1 MKFRSY
7 LYFLLSSAVIG
18 ATLISFVIYFL
29 PSNVFGLGSQ
39 AKLFR
44 LFFQIGGV
52 FLAAF
57 GFLIFL
63 SKHLK
68 RRIIEPLELFIS
80 SLNKSVD
87 VPRESEFS
95 GPDTGELD
103 SLVTAVRTF
112 AGGRY
117 RSYEKRTEIL
127 ENEVRKRIEI
137 EEALRKSEKRFR
149 SVVEHQTEFIVRW
162 LMPKGTL
169 TFVNDSFCRYF
180 DLTREEAI
188 GNSFFTLVEPG
199 DLQDLL
205 EECQRLTPENS
216 VMDYDKRVIL
226 ADGTKGWNHWT
237 DQALFNDQGKLVEI
251 QSVGRDITQRKK
263 SQQEIELL
271 QQIARRL
278 TGKLRVSSLV
288 GTISKQCCHA
298 FDYHQMALG
307 LFDHSQRRLSGMY
320 SILVKNSVSE
330 PEFQCFK
337 NNPDCISTTLLDQ
350 IQEEG
355 IRAAVINR
363 PDPLPPFLSTPL
375 RDSSWGSVIYAWI
388 VSEGKCL
395 GILFFL
401 SLENNV
407 FQSGSLSLIQSV
419 ADQCCAALARVKA
432 EEERNIAQAHEQKM
446 RETFTRQLIESQE
459 LERNRIAKEL
469 HDSLGQ
475 NLLLIRNYSQLSL
488 GRSAKDS
495 KMDSYLEEVSKLA
508 SSTVEEI
515 RSISHSLSP
524 YQLDQLGLTEALE
537 SMIDTIGKSSGIGFH
552 QDIDMVDDLFSAE
565 AAANIF
571 RVVQEGLNN
580 IVKHSQSPEANVSLK
595 LRDSELVLAIK
606 DEGIG
611 FDTSIR
617 STAGIG
623 LMSLSERA
631 GILRGTLTIDS
642 RLGKGTRIELRIP
655 ITG

>member
-1 MKFRSY
+1 
-7 LYFLLSSAVIG
+7 
-18 ATLISFVIYFL
+18 
-29 PSNVFGLGSQ
+29 
-39 AKLFR
+39 
-44 LFFQIGGV
+44 
-52 FLAAF
+52 
-57 GFLIFL
+57 
-63 SKHLK
+63 
-68 RRIIEPLELFIS
+68 
-80 SLNKSVD
+80 
-87 VPRESEFS
+87 
-95 GPDTGELD
+95 
-103 SLVTAVRTF
+103 
-112 AGGRY
+112 
-117 RSYEKRTEIL
+117 
-127 ENEVRKRIEI
+127 
-137 EEALRKSEKRFR
+137 
-149 SVVEHQTEFIVRW
+149 
-162 LMPKGTL
+162 
-169 TFVNDSFCRYF
+169 
-180 DLTREEAI
+180 
-188 GNSFFTLVEPG
+188 
-199 DLQDLL
+199 
-205 EECQRLTPENS
+205 
-216 VMDYDKRVIL
+216 
-226 ADGTKGWNHWT
+226 
-237 DQALFNDQGKLVEI
+237 
-251 QSVGRDITQRKK
+251 
-263 SQQEIELL
+263 
-271 QQIARRL
+271 
-278 TGKLRVSSLV
+278 
-288 GTISKQCCHA
+288 
-298 FDYHQMALG
+298 
-307 LFDHSQRRLSGMY
+307 
-320 SILVKNSVSE
+320 
-330 PEFQCFK
+330 
-337 NNPDCISTTLLDQ
+337 
-350 IQEEG
+350 
-355 IRAAVINR
+355 
-363 PDPLPPFLSTPL
+363 
-375 RDSSWGSVIYAWI
+375 VIYAWI

-565 AAANIF
+565 AAATIV